1 MEASIQTT
9 APPSPEAL
17 LERFGLDTF
26 RPGQREAVQAAL
38 DGRDSLVV
46 MPTGGGKSLCYQL
59 PALATD
65 CLPGRP
71 LVVVVSPL
79 IALMTDQWRRL
90 RETGVNA
97 TMLASGMEEGHNHQ
111 ALTEIAAG
119 ETQLVLA
126 APERFASRAFRE
138 ALARRKIALFVVD
151 EAHCVAEWGHDF
163 RPDYLRLHSAIESLG
178 RPPVMA
184 ATATATPRVAGEIAA
199 RLGLRDWLS
208 VRSGFDRPSL
218 AFDVVSVEGKGAV
231 ARKRAALLHVL
242 GTPPASPASSALPAI
257 VYCGTRKDTDEVAAL
272 IAERVGI
279 ETVRYHAGMS
289 PDARR
294 ASQRAFMEGSAEVVV
309 ATNAFGM
316 GVDKADVRTVAHW
329 ALPTSLEA
337 YYQEAGRGG
346 RDGQPARALLLAAR
360 MDLGRLI
367 RFITERETSVEDVKR
382 YVAGLRRGA
391 EDDVVAIGP
400 GELGERDRVLLSIAE
415 RAGAVE
421 LAPGAGGGL
430 RVRLTGQGSPRK
442 AYQAIRAAKDR
453 GWEAYRSIERY
464 MTGGERCRRRQIL
477 DHFGDPQEGAPEGR
491 CCDVCDPDPELE
503 RAMQARPVGTSR
515 RGRARAGRGGAG
527 TGSAATGGG
536 VGGGTGSIAGF
547 DAGGGVT
554 GAAAEEP
561 AEPVDEG
568 EFEKLKAWRWER
580 AEGKPAYT
588 VAANAVLEEVLRRRP
603 RSVNE
608 LIEIRG
614 IGPAFCEKHG
624 ESLLA
629 ELGKLDRVGAAAVS

>member
-9 APPSPEAL
+9 PLPSPETL
-17 LERFGLDTF
+17 LERFGLDRF

-65 CLPGRP
+65 WLPAHPAGRP

-79 IALMTDQWRRL
+79 IALMADQWRRL
-90 RETGVNA
+90 REAGVNA
-97 TMLASGMEEGHNHQ
+97 TMLASGMEEGHNYQ
-111 ALTEIAAG
+111 ALAEIAAG

-138 ALARRKIALFVVD
+138 ALAQRKIALFVVD

-184 ATATATPRVAGEIAA
+184 ATATATPRVAEEIAA
-199 RLGLRDWLS
+199 RLGLREWLS
-208 VRSGFDRPSL
+208 IRSGFDRPSL

-242 GTPPASPASSALPAI
+242 GGAGGTSSLPALPAI

-272 IAERVGI
+272 IAERTGI

-294 ASQRAFMEGSAEVVV
+294 VSQEAFMQGSAEVVV

-367 RFITERETSVEDVKR
+367 RFINERETSVEDVKR
-382 YVAGLRRGA
+382 YVAGLRSGA
-391 EDDVVAIGP
+391 EDDVAAIGP

-453 GWEAYRSIERY
+453 SWEAYRSIERY
-464 MTGGERCRRRQIL
+464 MSSGERCRRRQIL

-503 RAMQARPVGTSR
+503 RALQARPVEAAARKGR
-515 RGRARAGRGGAG
+515 IRAERGAVVGGAG
-527 TGSAATGGG
+527 AGSSAGMGSAADLMDT
-536 VGGGTGSIAGF
+536 
-547 DAGGGVT
+547 
-554 GAAAEEP
+554 AAEEP

-568 EFEKLKAWRWER
+568 EFEKLKAWRWDR

-588 VAANAVLEEVLRRRP
+588 IAANAVLEEVLRRRP
-603 RSVNE
+603 GSLE
-608 LIEIRG
+608 QLIEIRG

-624 ESLLA
+624 ESLLV
-629 ELGKLDRVGAAAVS
+629 ELERLAGVGAAGGVS